1 MPALNRGKAV
11 AALIPIISG
20 GKCPM
25 NLGKSLIE
33 AGRFRMIRA
42 FPQGE

>member
-1 MPALNRGKAV
+1 MPALNRGEAV

-20 GKCPM
+20 GKYPT

-33 AGRFRMIRA
+33 VGGFRMIRA

>member
-1 MPALNRGKAV
+1 LNRVEAV
-11 AALIPIISG
+11 MNLIPIISG
-20 GKCPM
+20 GKCPR

-33 AGRFRMIRA
+33 FGRFRMIRA